1 MTQTLSVESP
11 AKINLV
17 LEVLGKRADGYH
29 ELETVMTRV
38 SLTDRLSFSVADS
51 GISLDVSAPEAADFS
66 ELPPSSENLIVRTL
80 RRLQEQSGCRLGLH
94 IDLVK
99 RIPIK
104 AGLGGASSNAAT
116 ALMAANHLWGLEFS
130 TEQLA
135 RVANEMGSDI
145 TYFLYEGAALCR
157 GRGEQV
163 QPLKSSY
170 GWPVVLLQ
178 PPFGLSTA
186 DIFRTVKIP
195 TQPRTTSALVET
207 LAVGNVAGLSN
218 CLFNRLE
225 ESALEHNNWFRQAHQ
240 LFREA
245 GAVAAQMTGSG
256 SCFFGV
262 FAQLEMAQIAA
273 RIIGC
278 RQPNCRVFC
287 CQTVREGFSIGENQS
302 IRTVGTI
309 GRI

>member
-1 MTQTLSVESP
+1 
-11 AKINLV
+11 
-17 LEVLGKRADGYH
+17 VLGKRPDGYH

-38 SLTDRLSFSVADS
+38 SLSDHLSFSVLDS
-51 GISLDVSAPEAADFS
+51 EIKLDVSAQDSADFS
-66 ELPPSSENLIVRTL
+66 QLPPSSENLIVRTL
-80 RRLQEQSGCRLGLH
+80 RRLQDHSGCRLGMQVE
-94 IDLVK
+94 LVK

-116 ALMAANHLWGLEFS
+116 ALMAANHLWELGLT

-135 RVANEMGSDI
+135 PVANELGSDI
-145 TYFLYEGAALCR
+145 TYFLYEGTALCR

-163 QPLKSSY
+163 EPLKSSY
-170 GWPVVLLQ
+170 GWPVVLVQ

-186 DIFRTVKIP
+186 DVFRTVKIP
-195 TQPRTTSALVET
+195 TQPRPSAALVEE
-207 LAVGNVAGLSN
+207 LKIGSSLGQSN

-225 ESALEHNNWFRQAHQ
+225 ESAMKHNEWFCPTRQ

-256 SCFFGV
+256 SCFFGI
-262 FAQLEMAQIAA
+262 FANQEMAQTAA
-273 RIIGC
+273 KMIGS
-278 RQPNCRVFC
+278 RQPNCRVYC
-287 CQTVREGFSIGENQS
+287 CQTVREGFSIGGNQS

-309 GRI
+309 DRT

>member
-1 MTQTLSVESP
+1 LTKSLSVESP
-11 AKINLV
+11 AKINLF
-17 LEVLGKRADGYH
+17 LEVLGKRPDGYH

-38 SLTDRLSFSVADS
+38 SLTDQLSFSVVDS
-51 GISLDVSAPEAADFS
+51 GISLGVSALDVVDFS
-66 ELPPSSENLIVRTL
+66 ELPPMSENLIVKTL
-80 RRLQEQSGCRLGLH
+80 RRLQDHSGCRLGMQVE
-94 IDLVK
+94 LVK

-116 ALMAANHLWGLEFS
+116 ALMAANHLWGLGLT

-135 RVANEMGSDI
+135 RVANELGSDI
-145 TYFLYEGAALCR
+145 TYFLYEGTALCC

-163 QPLKSSY
+163 QPLKSTC
-170 GWPVVLLQ
+170 GWPVVLVQ

-186 DIFRTVKIP
+186 DVFRTVKIP
-195 TQPRTTSALVET
+195 TRPLASAALVEE
-207 LAVGNVAGLSN
+207 LKSGSALGLSN

-225 ESALEHNNWFRQAHQ
+225 ESAMEHNEWFRAARQ

-256 SCFFGV
+256 SCFFGI
-262 FAQLEMAQIAA
+262 FANLEMAQTAA
-273 RIIGC
+273 KMIGG

-287 CQTVREGFSIGENQS
+287 CQTVREGFSIGGNQS

-309 GRI
+309 GRT